1 MAKKVVIEV
10 DAASATLEI
19 SEGRLFLGTVAE
31 VVLEGWKPDAGCR
44 PVIALFEACRHEP
57 VAVSSFADGKLTLD
71 LTGKTVRKAFRCA
84 PASHRLFA
92 AYLNQQRQDAEGAAW
107 NYLPDIDAA
116 GALWIEWSPETFEVT
131 DDGAAM
137 AALQGPKGS
146 DGADGKSAYQL
157 ALENGYSGSE
167 AEWLA
172 SLKGDRGERGET
184 GERGPKGDRGERG
197 DFGPQ
202 GSTGPQGPKGD
213 KGDRGDS
220 AADFVATEVA
230 KESERAK
237 AAEARNAEAAATAA
251 AKAEDAEQAAETVR
265 QAADAAQKTADAAQN
280 ATNAHVA
287 NTDNPHGVTAE
298 QVGALPATK
307 KTDVNRYEVS
317 HGVDFLSGFRLENRE
332 AGVRIPVM
340 FSVVDNETEE
350 VTTFKITIPPVGGS
364 KIDFTKGNLHTF
376 LEPDGSDVLTKDSA
390 AALYPTKAEVT
401 DALAPYATRD
411 EIPTVPTK
419 VSAFEND
426 AGYVKRESSPVVIG
440 GGADSAVRCAISL
453 GDAAYAASFAVAVG
467 AYSEARGMRATSI
480 GQQSS
485 AKDADSTSV
494 GANAMSHGAGS
505 FNISQ
510 TSLEQ
515 FFFGDTT
522 LGSLVRKTISE
533 NVISHTNPAF
543 SNAVLAA
550 GLDIDTDSVA
560 VLNEIA
566 NTFGGFPVE
575 GTATTVGGLLAA
587 LAAAVAWLK
596 RNKADKATTLAGYGI
611 TDAAKQTDLEALA
624 AKVDAANAALE
635 EVA

>member
-202 GSTGPQGPKGD
+202 GVQGIQGLPGIQGDKGD
-213 KGDRGDS
+213 KGDKGD
-220 AADFVATEVA
+220 AGTFDFADV
-230 KESERAK
+230 
-237 AAEARNAEAAATAA
+237 
-251 AKAEDAEQAAETVR
+251 D
-265 QAADAAQKTADAAQN
+265 
-280 ATNAHVA
+280 
-287 NTDNPHGVTAE
+287 P
-298 QVGALPATK
+298 VG
-307 KTDVNRYEVS
+307 DRYEMK
-317 HGVDFLSGFRLENRE
+317 DLR
-332 AGVRIPVM
+332 
-340 FSVVDNETEE
+340 D
-350 VTTFKITIPPVGGS
+350 KI
-364 KIDFTKGNLHTF
+364 
-376 LEPDGSDVLTKDSA
+376 
-390 AALYPTKAEVT
+390 
-401 DALAPYATRD
+401 
-411 EIPTVPTK
+411 
-419 VSAFEND
+419 
-426 AGYVKRESSPVVIG
+426 
-440 GGADSAVRCAISL
+440 
-453 GDAAYAASFAVAVG
+453 
-467 AYSEARGMRATSI
+467 
-480 GQQSS
+480 
-485 AKDADSTSV
+485 
-494 GANAMSHGAGS
+494 
-505 FNISQ
+505 
-510 TSLEQ
+510 
-515 FFFGDTT
+515 
-522 LGSLVRKTISE
+522 
-533 NVISHTNPAF
+533 
-543 SNAVLAA
+543 
-550 GLDIDTDSVA
+550 
-560 VLNEIA
+560 NEIA
-566 NTFGGFPVE
+566 D
-575 GTATTVGGLLAA
+575 
-587 LAAAVAWLK
+587 AVSGRRLK
-596 RNKADKATTLAGYGI
+596 
-611 TDAAKQTDLEALA
+611 
-624 AKVDAANAALE
+624 
-635 EVA
+635 